1 MSFRLAPL
9 DRTDLARCAELE
21 RILFPG
27 DDPWRES
34 AFRAELDAGHYYV
47 GAYTDG
53 GLIGYAGLSVHG
65 RPGDAEANVHTIG
78 VDPTWQGQGVGRAL
92 LRALLVRADEFAAPV
107 FLEVRTDNEAAIGL
121 YEAHGFIRT
130 GMRRRYYWP
139 SGADA
144 YTMARPARVAE
155 EAT

>member
-1 MSFRLAPL
+1 VTFQLAPL
-9 DRTDLARCAELE
+9 RRTDVARCAELE
-21 RILFPG
+21 TILFPG
-27 DDPWRES
+27 DDPWRAS
-34 AFRAELDAGHYYV
+34 AFRAELDAGHHYV
-47 GAYTDG
+47 GAYTEST
-53 GLIGYAGLSVHG
+53 LIGYAGISVQG
-65 RPGDAEANVHTIG
+65 RLGNAEANVHTIG
-78 VDPTWQGQGVGRAL
+78 VAPEWQGMGVGRAL
-92 LRALLVRADEFAAPV
+92 LRALLARADEFAAPV

-121 YEAHGFIRT
+121 YEAHGFTRI

>member
-1 MSFRLAPL
+1 L

-21 RILFPG
+21 TILFPG

-34 AFRAELDAGHYYV
+34 AFQTELAAGHYYV

-53 GLIGYAGLSVHG
+53 GLVGYAGLSVRG
-65 RPGDAEANVHTIG
+65 RRGDAEANVHTIG
-78 VDPTWQGQGVGRAL
+78 VDPAWQGHGVGRAL
-92 LRALLVRADEFAAPV
+92 LRSLLARADEFAAPV
-107 FLEVRTDNEAAIGL
+107 YLEVRTDNTAAIGL
-121 YEAHGFIRT
+121 YEAHGFTRI

>member
-1 MSFRLAPL
+1 VTFRLAPL
-9 DRTDLARCAELE
+9 GRTDLSRCAELE

-53 GLIGYAGLSVHG
+53 GLIGYAGLSVQG
-65 RPGDAEANVHTIG
+65 RRGDAEASVHTIG
-78 VDPTWQGQGVGRAL
+78 VDPDWQGQGIGRAL
-92 LRALLVRADEFAAPV
+92 LRALLARADEFAAPV
-107 FLEVRTDNEAAIGL
+107 FLEVRTDNDAAIGL
-121 YEAHGFIRT
+121 YEAHGFVRIGT
-130 GMRRRYYWP
+130 RRRYYWP

>member
-1 MSFRLAPL
+1 MTFRLASL
-9 DRTDLARCAELE
+9 RRTDLARCAELE

-34 AFRAELDAGHYYV
+34 AFRAELDTGHYYV
-47 GAYTDG
+47 GAYVES
-53 GLIGYAGLSVHG
+53 GLVGYAGIAVVGAH
-65 RPGDAEANVHTIG
+65 GDAEANVHTIG
-78 VDPTWQGQGVGRAL
+78 VDPAWQGQGIGRAL
-92 LRALLVRADEFAAPV
+92 LRSLLTRADEFAAPV
-107 FLEVRTDNEAAIGL
+107 YLEVRTDNAAAIGL
-121 YEAHGFIRT
+121 YEAHGFTRI
-130 GMRRRYYWP
+130 GVRRRYYWP